1 MKIKDG
7 FNLKKIG
14 ERAFIFS
21 PKEENMFV
29 MNSTSIDIWN
39 LLIIGKTEREIV
51 EELSSLYDVS
61 EEILVEDVH
70 ELLLQMKSAGVIID

>member
-21 PKEENMFV
+21 PNEENMFV

-39 LLIIGKTEREIV
+39 LLIKEKTESEIV
-51 EELSSLYDVS
+51 DELSSLYDVS
-61 EEILVEDVH
+61 KETLSEDIH